1 MIKNLLA
8 NAGDSGLIPGS
19 GRSPGGG
26 NGNPLQY
33 SSLEKKSHG
42 QRSLMDYSLWGH
54 KESDTTEHTHT
65 HTFVIGP
72 FVDLSS
78 ATITIK
84 AAITGA
90 VGLLLGLD

>member
-1 MIKNLLA
+1 M
-8 NAGDSGLIPGS
+8 GLILGS

-26 NGNPLQY
+26 IGNPLQY
-33 SSLEKKSHG
+33 SSLEKNPMDKGAWWATVYGVAKSQIQLSTH
-42 QRSLMDYSLWGH
+42 
-54 KESDTTEHTHT
+54 THTHT

-78 ATITIK
+78 VTVTIT
-84 AAITGA
+84 APITTA

>member
-1 MIKNLLA
+1 
-8 NAGDSGLIPGS
+8 
-19 GRSPGGG
+19 
-26 NGNPLQY
+26 
-33 SSLEKKSHG
+33 
-42 QRSLMDYSLWGH
+42 MDYSLWGH
-54 KESDTTEHTHT
+54 KQSDTTEHTHT

>member
-1 MIKNLLA
+1 
-8 NAGDSGLIPGS
+8 
-19 GRSPGGG
+19 
-26 NGNPLQY
+26 
-33 SSLEKKSHG
+33 
-42 QRSLMDYSLWGH
+42 MDYSLWGH
-54 KESDTTEHTHT
+54 KQSDTTEHTHT

-90 VGLLLGLD
+90 VGLLLGLDWWDHSSVQAAHEIRALKQQKIYIYLT